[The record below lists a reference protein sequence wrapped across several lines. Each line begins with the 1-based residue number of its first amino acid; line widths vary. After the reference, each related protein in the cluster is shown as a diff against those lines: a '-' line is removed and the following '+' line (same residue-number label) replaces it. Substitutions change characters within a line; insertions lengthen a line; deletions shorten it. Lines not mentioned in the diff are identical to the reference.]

1 MKNNRGAALQSVR
14 SAMWK
19 VFASERL
26 PFLKSNA
33 KASIIVKWKE
43 NPKIGECHRLLFETN
58 SKNVF
63 WISVIAR
70 AAFSEITFPTLTS
83 EHCAFS
89 LAICDIFLNLK
100 SKSITCNEKNMKH
113 HIEKYLVY
121 IYHFFISLSYN
132 ILNYTNV
139 LINIERF

>member
-19 VFASERL
+19 VFGSERL
-26 PFLKSNA
+26 PSLKSNA

-58 SKNVF
+58 SENVF

-70 AAFSEITFPTLTS
+70 AAFSEITVSTLTS

-89 LAICDIFLNLK
+89 LVVYDIFLNLK
-100 SKSITCNEKNMKH
+100 SKNITCDEKNMKPR
-113 HIEKYLVY
+113 IEKYLVY